1 MLRSRLALWLNLIAA
16 GLVLGACAEV
26 ELAFYGAKGI
36 VREGPAPAKGIY
48 KIGNPY
54 QIDGVWYYPGEDY
67 GYAETGIASWYGVE
81 FHGKTTANGEI
92 FNMNAL
98 TAAHRTLPMPS
109 LVRVTN
115 LENGRAVVVRVNDRG
130 PFNHGRVIDVSRRT
144 AQLLGFERQGTAKVR
159 VKILPEESRS
169 LALMAKGSMVTAQE
183 RMAVAAAP
191 LTTVISEPLPPPP
204 GLEAAP
210 ALGADLPPPAPAGPP
225 PATEPAVWASATG
238 EVTFEPVRPTNI
250 FVQAGAFTQYDNANR
265 LRARLSGLGPTR
277 VTQVEITGQLFFRVR
292 LGPIASVGEADRL
305 LAHMIDAG
313 YPEARIVVD

>member
-16 GLVLGACAEV
+16 SLVLGACAET
-26 ELAFYGAKGI
+26 ELVFHAAGI
-36 VREGPAPAKGIY
+36 VREEPAAAKGIY
-48 KIGNPY
+48 KVGGPY

-115 LENGRAVVVRVNDRG
+115 LENGRAMVVRVNDRG
-130 PFNHGRVIDVSRRT
+130 PFNPGRVIDVSRRT
-144 AQLLGFERQGTAKVR
+144 AQLLGFENKGTTKVR
-159 VKILPEESRS
+159 VKILPDESRS

-183 RMAVAAAP
+183 RMAVVAAP

-204 GLEAAP
+204 GFEPAP
-210 ALGADLPPPAPAGPP
+210 AAGADPSPPAPAALP
-225 PATEPAVWASATG
+225 PAAEPVDWASATG
-238 EVTFEPVRPTNI
+238 EVTFEPVRQTNI

-265 LRARLSGLGPTR
+265 MSARLSGLGPTR
-277 VTQVEITGQLFFRVR
+277 VTRVEIADQLFFRVR
-292 LGPIASVGEADRL
+292 LGPIASVGEADRM
-305 LAHMIDAG
+305 LALMIAAG